1 LLQERRAF
9 YVGCIQVIY
18 TLDHPV
24 ELAHSC
30 MMVAITAPKRS
41 FKRAVDR
48 NLLKRRIRE
57 AYRRHKHPL
66 WVALQAKDRRA
77 AALLK
82 YNVRDIRSFQEIE
95 RDLQRA
101 IKRLI
106 DLL

>member
-1 LLQERRAF
+1 
-9 YVGCIQVIY
+9 
-18 TLDHPV
+18 
-24 ELAHSC
+24 